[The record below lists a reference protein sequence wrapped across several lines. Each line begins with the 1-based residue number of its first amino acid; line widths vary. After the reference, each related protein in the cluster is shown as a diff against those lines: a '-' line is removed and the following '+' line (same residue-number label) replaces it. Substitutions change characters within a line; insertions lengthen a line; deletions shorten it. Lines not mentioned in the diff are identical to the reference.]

1 MTEESPDKR
10 GDAAWKEQR
19 EAISRRN
26 ARGAQA
32 RAWPTSRPTQALQRA
47 HRRASRW
54 TARREQLR
62 TLNARISKQ
71 QARGVR

>member
-1 MTEESPDKR
+1 MTDESPAKS

-26 ARGAQA
+26 AEAHKRALGQKRTRASVAAASA
-32 RAWPTSRPTQALQRA
+32 RAEMD
-47 HRRASRW
+47 
-54 TARREQLR
+54 RESQQLR
-62 TLNARISKQ
+62 DLNSRISKQ

>member
-1 MTEESPDKR
+1 MTEDPAKR

-26 ARGAQA
+26 AEAHKRAQDKKRS
-32 RAWPTSRPTQALQRA
+32 RATLAAAAQREDL
-47 HRRASRW
+47 HREA
-54 TARREQLR
+54 EQLR
-62 TLNARISKQ
+62 SLNTRISKQ